1 MGSKEKDPKILK
13 FKSKNNN
20 QEVNIDIPRINP
32 EAEINVNNSNKIN
45 INLDSNINEIKPDVN
60 IKSSQLKGPTISKNE
75 LNLQENPSNLNIDN
89 KVNINFDSN
98 IPNAEL
104 NKNQEGVS
112 IQMPNV
118 EFPST
123 RVELKGNIEDNLN
136 EKEQKIDA
144 KFNSNIPE
152 INVSGT
158 DAKTKTPL
166 RLPGSLNEQ
175 DVKPFDINVKN
186 SNLNANV
193 EVKNQDNKN
202 IFFKVSGVI
211 VGTDDPNYNKNK
223 NLPSENKSEMD
234 NQKPKLDFNGNII
247 SNNLSIKKEE
257 IKVENQ
263 KDINLN
269 IQKNENQEEEQQDIL
284 KISGNINGDI
294 IKKSNDIFQIKE
306 EPNNNNNNEI
316 KIGIKS
322 EIEENPKEL
331 NLNLE
336 NNNEIKV
343 ESNLKI
349 SENALKGKK
358 ITLPSVGVK
367 NDNFVSSRVD
377 EGKNSNEINLDIIN
391 MKSTNVGINGQKT
404 GERVGD
410 N

>member
-1 MGSKEKDPKILK
+1 MNNINDNNEKNQIGQEQEQEQEPKKEEPKVEIKNENKKEERPKESVLIEDYISKPKEGYLWYNSGIILGNNKSEIKDSDKKIEGNVNINDKENKEQKIGLDGKIEGNVEVKNSIDINKEIPKAELKAQPKNDNKDKEFILTGVIVGSKEKDPKILK

-123 RVELKGNIEDNLN
+123 KVELKGNIEDNLN

-175 DVKPFDINVKN
+175 DVKPFDINIKIRIYLLKT
-186 SNLNANV
+186 NL
-193 EVKNQDNKN
+193 KW
-202 IFFKVSGVI
+202 
-211 VGTDDPNYNKNK
+211 
-223 NLPSENKSEMD
+223 
-234 NQKPKLDFNGNII
+234 
-247 SNNLSIKKEE
+247 
-257 IKVENQ
+257 
-263 KDINLN
+263 
-269 IQKNENQEEEQQDIL
+269 
-284 KISGNINGDI
+284 I
-294 IKKSNDIFQIKE
+294 IKS
-306 EPNNNNNNEI
+306 PN
-316 KIGIKS
+316 
-322 EIEENPKEL
+322 
-331 NLNLE
+331 
-336 NNNEIKV
+336 
-343 ESNLKI
+343 
-349 SENALKGKK
+349 
-358 ITLPSVGVK
+358 
-367 NDNFVSSRVD
+367 
-377 EGKNSNEINLDIIN
+377 
-391 MKSTNVGINGQKT
+391 
-404 GERVGD
+404 
-410 N
+410 